1 MMNILLVE
9 DNDLQLKLINEY
21 FRNLDAEVI
30 CAKNA
35 FEAWQSA
42 NKQIPDLIL
51 LDIMMPGMSGIELC
65 KKFKASNKFSDIPII
80 FLTALGNK
88 KDIITGLQA
97 GAADYI
103 AKPFDQQ
110 ELMARIMVHY
120 ELKKSKDIILAQNNA
135 LKLELERRRIAEENF
150 RLFFQAVSS
159 SPAMV
164 IITDKDGIIEYVNP
178 AFTEITGYRL
188 DEAQGKTSNLLK
200 SDYHNDAFFSNMWD
214 TITNGLEWTGEI
226 CNKKKNGEIFWEY
239 ASIAPLKND
248 DGSFSHIV
256 SVMIDITENKNSTD
270 KIKKYNIEL
279 QELNAT
285 KDKFFSIIAH
295 DLRNPLSVLMTSTEI
310 LANPEYELNAAET
323 QDFSVEIHKSSKR
336 LYYLL
341 ENLLT
346 WARSQTGRIEFTP
359 NYHLAKELIE
369 SSISILAPNASA
381 KNIQIFADIPDDAV
395 MYCDDN
401 MILTVLRNLISNAIK
416 FTPMNGTIE
425 VKIDKIITS
434 PKNWNKYL
442 QISVTDSGVGIS
454 EDIINNIF
462 KIDACN
468 STLGTQNEKGTG
480 LGLIICKE
488 FIDKHQGD
496 IWVENSTATGTVFAF
511 TVPMQSNLAPEILL

>member
-1 MMNILLVE
+1 MMNVLLVE

-21 FRNLDAEVI
+21 FKDVEAEVI
-30 CAKNA
+30 CSKNA

-42 NKQIPDLIL
+42 NKLIPDIIL

-88 KDIITGLQA
+88 KDIIAGLQA

-110 ELMARIMVHY
+110 ELMARVMVHY
-120 ELKKSKDIILAQNNA
+120 ELKKSKDIILAQNST
-135 LKLELERRRIAEENF
+135 LKLELEKRRIAEENF

-178 AFTEITGYRL
+178 AFTDISGYRL

-200 SDYHNDAFFSNMWD
+200 SDYHDDSFFKNMWN

-226 CNKKKNGEIFWEY
+226 CNKKKNGDIFWEY

-256 SVMIDITENKNSTD
+256 SVMIDITENKQSIE
-270 KIKKYNIEL
+270 KIKSYNIEL

-310 LANPEYELNAAET
+310 LANPEYALNESET
-323 QDFSVEIHKSSKR
+323 HDFSVEIHKSSKR

-346 WARSQTGRIEFTP
+346 WARSQTGRIEYAP

-369 SSISILAPNASA
+369 SSVSLLAPNAIA
-381 KNIQIFADIPDDAV
+381 KNIRINTDIPDDAV
-395 MYCDDN
+395 VYCDDN
-401 MILTVLRNLISNAIK
+401 MILAVLRNLISNAIK
-416 FTPMNGTIE
+416 FTPLNGVVE

-434 PKNWNKYL
+434 TKNWNKFL
-442 QISVTDSGVGIS
+442 QISVTDSGIGIPHEELS
-454 EDIINNIF
+454 KMF
-462 KIDACN
+462 KIETCN
-468 STLGTQNEKGTG
+468 STLGTQKEKGTG

-488 FIDKHQGD
+488 FIDKHQGE
-496 IWVENSTATGTVFAF
+496 IWVESTTSQGSTFTF
-511 TVPMQSNLAPEILL
+511 TVPIQSNLAPEILL

>member
-1 MMNILLVE
+1 MNILLVE

-21 FRNLDAEVI
+21 FKGIEAKVI
-30 CAKNA
+30 CTKNA
-35 FEAWQSA
+35 FEAWQAA
-42 NKQIPDLIL
+42 NKEIPDIIL
-51 LDIMMPGMSGIELC
+51 LDIMMPGMSGIDLC
-65 KKFKASNKFSDIPII
+65 KKFKESRKFSDIPVI

-88 KDIITGLQA
+88 RDIITGLQA

-110 ELMARIMVHY
+110 ELLARVMVHY
-120 ELKKSKDIILAQNNA
+120 ELKKSKDIILAQNNT
-135 LKLELERRRIAEENF
+135 LKLELEKRRIAEENF

-164 IITDKDGIIEYVNP
+164 MITDKDGIIEYVNP
-178 AFTEITGYRL
+178 AFTEISGYRL

-200 SDYHNDAFFSNMWD
+200 SDYHDENFFKSMWD

-226 CNKKKNGEIFWEY
+226 CNKKKNGDIFWEY

-256 SVMIDITENKNSTD
+256 SVMVDITQNKQSIEKIHQFNS
-270 KIKKYNIEL
+270 EL

-295 DLRNPLSVLMTSTEI
+295 DLRNPLSILITSTEI
-310 LANPEYELNAAET
+310 LANPEYQLNEAET
-323 QDFSVEIHKSSKR
+323 HDFSVEIHKSSKR

-346 WARSQTGRIEFTP
+346 WARSQTGRIEYSP
-359 NYHLAKELIE
+359 SYYLVKELIE
-369 SSISILAPNASA
+369 SSISLLAPNATA
-381 KNIQIFADIPDDAV
+381 KNISITADIPDDAV
-395 MYCDDN
+395 VYCDDN
-401 MILTVLRNLISNAIK
+401 MILAVIRNLISNAIK
-416 FTPMNGTIE
+416 FTPLNGSIE

-434 PKNWNKYL
+434 TKNWNKFL
-442 QISVTDSGVGIS
+442 QVSVIDSGIGIP
-454 EDIINNIF
+454 EEELNNMF
-462 KIDACN
+462 KIETCN
-468 STLGTQNEKGTG
+468 STLGTQKEKGTG

-488 FIDKHQGD
+488 FIDKHHGD
-496 IWVENSTATGTVFAF
+496 IWVESSTKQGTTFSF
-511 TVPMQSNLAPEILL
+511 TVPIQSNLTPEILL